1 MKIPPYFYIRG
12 EYMSNNLKI
21 YMNKSDQNIVNKDK
35 EIVSSLEC
43 TFKDDIDIL
52 NPVLL
57 IKNYTGGNYCYIL
70 DFDRYY
76 FINDVGLL
84 KGGVY
89 QLHCSVDVLQSY
101 ATELENSDY
110 YSSDGVLHS
119 VENEINFTELYNPE
133 KFILIIGG

>member
-1 MKIPPYFYIRG
+1 MI
-12 EYMSNNLKI
+12 NNLKI
-21 YMNKSDQNIVNKDK
+21 YTNKSDQNIINKDK
-35 EIVSSLEC
+35 TIVSTMKC
-43 TFKDDIDIL
+43 TFKDNIDIL

-70 DFDRYY
+70 DFERYY
-76 FINDVGLL
+76 FIDDVSLL

-110 YSSDGVLHS
+110 FSSDGVLHT
-119 VENEINFTELYNPE
+119 VENEINFTEIYNPE
-133 KFILIIGG
+133 KFILIMGV

>member
-1 MKIPPYFYIRG
+1 MA
-12 EYMSNNLKI
+12 NNLKI
-21 YMNKSDQNIVNKDK
+21 YTNKSDQNVINKDK
-35 EIVSSLEC
+35 TVVSTMKC
-43 TFKDDIDIL
+43 TFKDNIDIL

-70 DFDRYY
+70 DFERYY
-76 FINDVGLL
+76 FIDDVSLL

-110 YSSDGVLHS
+110 FSSDGVLHT
-119 VENEINFTELYNPE
+119 VENEINFTEIYNPE
-133 KFILIIGG
+133 KFILIMGV

>member
-1 MKIPPYFYIRG
+1 MA
-12 EYMSNNLKI
+12 NNLKI
-21 YMNKSDQNIVNKDK
+21 YTNKSDQNIINKDK
-35 EIVSSLEC
+35 EVITTMKC

-76 FINDVGLL
+76 FIDDVGLL

-110 YSSDGVLHS
+110 YSSDGVLHT
-119 VENEINFTELYNPE
+119 VENEINFTEIYNPE
-133 KFILIIGG
+133 KFILIMGV

>member
-1 MKIPPYFYIRG
+1 MID
-12 EYMSNNLKI
+12 NLRI
-21 YMNKSDQNIVNKDK
+21 YANKSDQNIINKDITLFSTMK
-35 EIVSSLEC
+35 C

-52 NPVLL
+52 NPILL
-57 IKNYTGGNYCYIL
+57 IRNYTGGNYCYIL

-76 FINDVGLL
+76 FIDDVRLL

-101 ATELENSDY
+101 AAELENAEY

-119 VENEINFTELYNPE
+119 VENEIDFTEIYNPE
-133 KFILIIGG
+133 KFILIMGV